1 MKVNIVSKP
10 NQKLKYLDPDFD
22 TEGVDEDDYEYIY
35 CEDFFATSDAEDY
48 IASNIFDYD
57 YDKGVVKFEF
67 NGTDDELMEYGA
79 DYDGSPELWEVYE
92 RIEKFAEEF
101 DIDWE
106 ICEFIDDSGT
116 QWGES
121 VV

>member
-1 MKVNIVSKP
+1 
-10 NQKLKYLDPDFD
+10 
-22 TEGVDEDDYEYIY
+22 
-35 CEDFFATSDAEDY
+35 
-48 IASNIFDYD
+48 
-57 YDKGVVKFEF
+57 
-67 NGTDDELMEYGA
+67 MEYGE
-79 DYDGSPELWEVYE
+79 DYDGSPELWEVYD

-106 ICEFIDDSGT
+106 MCEFIDDSGT

>member
-79 DYDGSPELWEVYE
+79 DYDGSPELWEVYD
-92 RIEKFAEEF
+92 RIEKFAEDF